1 MLRSANEPQLYRI
14 TPESVEPLNRRFY
27 QMNFILPE
35 QLSIKPGQFVTLKS
49 ENVPV
54 LLPRPFCVH
63 HWEPQTRRLSLLIEA
78 RGTATA
84 IFCEPDIDRH
94 PFQLLIPLGQGFK
107 LRPAQ
112 HHFLVGGGCGVAP
125 LYFLADELMRSG
137 GGADSGC
144 SDCGRSGNSGS
155 GSSGSGSSGSG
166 SSGSGNCQV
175 SLAAGFRESADA
187 LAPEFLAPQGTAIN
201 VACNPVTAV
210 DLFREQLAAALAL
223 FDRGGA
229 AATANEVQVYGCG
242 PHAMLKSLAA
252 LCREKGLPLQVSL
265 ERMMGCGMG
274 ACQGCSC
281 GTKKG
286 PVLLC
291 SEGPVLDAT
300 VVNWDE

>member
-1 MLRSANEPQLYRI
+1 MLRGAKGPQLYRI
-14 TPESVEPLNRRFY
+14 TPESIEQLNRRFY

-35 QLSIKPGQFVTLKS
+35 QLSINPGQFVTLKS

-63 HWEPQTRRLSLLIEA
+63 CWEPQTRRLSLLIEA

-84 IFCEPDIDRH
+84 IFREPDIAKY
-94 PFQLLIPLGQGFK
+94 PFQILIPLGHGFK
-107 LRPAQ
+107 VKPAQ

-125 LYFLADELMRSG
+125 LYFLADELMRKG
-137 GGADSGC
+137 H
-144 SDCGRSGNSGS
+144 R
-155 GSSGSGSSGSG
+155 
-166 SSGSGNCQV
+166 V
-175 SLAAGFRESADA
+175 SLAAGFRENTDT
-187 LAPEFLAPQGTAIN
+187 LAPEFLAPKGTDIK

-210 DLFREQLAAALAL
+210 DLFREQLTAALAL
-223 FDRGGA
+223 SDRGGA
-229 AATANEVQVYGCG
+229 VATAAVTTTATAAPNEVQIYGCG

-281 GTKKG
+281 ETKKG
-286 PVLLC
+286 PMLLC

-300 VVNWDE
+300 VVNWNE